1 MPNMEK
7 GDLGQSREG
16 FMVGHSTFNRSVDL
30 LQRELGVSTLRREVI
45 ANNIANAET
54 PNFKRSEVSFE
65 AELGRALASEKQG
78 PSLGTLTDEN
88 HIPFRRV
95 VDYRTVGPKVVLDY
109 LTTGKNNGNNV
120 DIEREM
126 MNATENQMMYE
137 LMTSAV
143 SHEFRQVNIVLR

>member
-1 MPNMEK
+1 
-7 GDLGQSREG
+7 
-16 FMVGHSTFNRSVDL
+16 
-30 LQRELGVSTLRREVI
+30 
-45 ANNIANAET
+45 
-54 PNFKRSEVSFE
+54 
-65 AELGRALASEKQG
+65 
-78 PSLGTLTDEN
+78 
-88 HIPFRRV
+88 